1 MKHYIKNL
9 RKNEKVQI
17 IVYALGTC
25 IICIFI
31 LMYLLG
37 ADISQAPT
45 YIYSQF

>member
-1 MKHYIKNL
+1 MKHYI
-9 RKNEKVQI
+9 KNEKVQI